1 MVVGRQFAGL
11 VVHSFVVALSR
22 KVGQFFGARPPPF
35 PCEQKNTNP
44 SLADDMGEH
53 FIICGFGRTGQ
64 AIAGILRA
72 LQVPYI
78 AVEDDY
84 QILRAVGGTD
94 NVIYGESDRVD
105 SMTKAGIAQARALI
119 VTFMEAPRVISTV
132 QLARTINPD
141 IYILV
146 KAASVSQAEVFSEAG
161 ADDALVESHESG
173 FSLASI
179 AARKIFAA
187 NRICLTPPFIGRVF
201 EKTVFSSVTS
211 GRMMITILKARTL
224 SVAGCAMLIVS
235 GKN

>member
-1 MVVGRQFAGL
+1 M
-11 VVHSFVVALSR
+11 
-22 KVGQFFGARPPPF
+22 
-35 PCEQKNTNP
+35 
-44 SLADDMGEH
+44 
-53 FIICGFGRTGQ
+53 
-64 AIAGILRA
+64 
-72 LQVPYI
+72 
-78 AVEDDY
+78 
-84 QILRAVGGTD
+84 
-94 NVIYGESDRVD
+94 IYGESDRVD

-179 AARKIFAA
+179 AARKIFARQPYLLDTA
-187 NRICLTPPFIGRVF
+187 IHRARFR
-201 EKTVFSSVTS
+201 ETVFSPVTS